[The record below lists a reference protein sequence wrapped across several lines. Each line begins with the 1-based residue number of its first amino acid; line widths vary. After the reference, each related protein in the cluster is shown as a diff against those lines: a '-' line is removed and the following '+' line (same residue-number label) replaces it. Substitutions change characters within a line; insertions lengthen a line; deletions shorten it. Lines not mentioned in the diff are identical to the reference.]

1 MSKYG
6 NKKVLIDGIKF
17 DSIAEGN
24 RYKELKL
31 LQRAGIIKELEL
43 QPRFLLQES
52 FKYGKQMIREI
63 SYFADFKYY
72 DVELKRI
79 VVEDVKSF
87 ITKKDKVYI
96 IKKKLFLKRY
106 GNDFLFKEVE

>member
-6 NKKVLIDGIKF
+6 NKKVLIDGIEF

-43 QPRFLLQES
+43 QPKFLLQES
-52 FKYGKQMIREI
+52 FKKNGKTYRKVEYI
-63 SYFADFKYY
+63 ADFQYIENGK
-72 DVELKRI
+72 VI
-79 VVEDVKSF
+79 IEDVKGKETEVF
-87 ITKKDKVYI
+87 K
-96 IKKKLFLKRY
+96 IKHKLFEYKYRDLELK
-106 GNDFLFKEVE
+106 LVK

>member
-17 DSIAEGN
+17 DSMAEGK

-43 QPRFLLQES
+43 QPKFLLQES
-52 FKYGKQMIREI
+52 FKKNGKTYRKVEYI
-63 SYFADFKYY
+63 ADFQYIENGK
-72 DVELKRI
+72 V
-79 VVEDVKSF
+79 VVEDVKGKETEVF
-87 ITKKDKVYI
+87 KLKH
-96 IKKKLFLKRY
+96 KLFEYKYKDLELK
-106 GNDFLFKEVE
+106 LVK

>member
-17 DSIAEGN
+17 DSMAEGK

-43 QPRFLLQES
+43 QPKFLLQES
-52 FKYGKQMIREI
+52 FKKNGKTYRKIEYI
-63 SYFADFKYY
+63 ADFKYIENGK
-72 DVELKRI
+72 VI
-79 VVEDVKSF
+79 IEDVKGKETEVF
-87 ITKKDKVYI
+87 K
-96 IKKKLFLKRY
+96 IKHKLFEYKYRDLELK
-106 GNDFLFKEVE
+106 LVK

>member
-17 DSIAEGN
+17 DSMAEGR

-43 QPRFLLQES
+43 QPKFLLQES
-52 FKYGKQMIREI
+52 FKKNGKTYRKVEYI
-63 SYFADFKYY
+63 ADFQYIENGK
-72 DVELKRI
+72 V
-79 VVEDVKSF
+79 VVEDVKGKETEVF
-87 ITKKDKVYI
+87 K
-96 IKKKLFLKRY
+96 IKHKLFEYKYRDLELK
-106 GNDFLFKEVE
+106 LVK

>member
-17 DSIAEGN
+17 DSMAEGR

-31 LQRAGIIKELEL
+31 MQRAGIIKELEL

-52 FKYGKQMIREI
+52 FKKNGKTYRKIEY
-63 SYFADFKYY
+63 SADFRYIENGK
-72 DVELKRI
+72 I
-79 VVEDVKSF
+79 IVEDVKGKETEVF
-87 ITKKDKVYI
+87 KLKH
-96 IKKKLFLKRY
+96 KLFEYKYKDLELK
-106 GNDFLFKEVE
+106 LVK